1 MHFEGDTHS
10 QTTEMHEAGCPAGG
24 SMVGQKGKFLSS
36 ISVFFHW
43 GQLSV
48 LSIIPVRKNRTEWAE
63 LSALPEWPGKSFRNK
78 SIISWLIM
86 RKKTTESLGS
96 LWRGAGLGKWCHY
109 VNWVGND
116 GNVEVK
122 HQKERNRSERP
133 EEAKEVLRRKCQ
145 WGQRKRRGERCGN
158 SPMPD
163 QLRVRY
169 IFPELP
175 TY

>member
-1 MHFEGDTHS
+1 MRQVVQQEGAWLGREGNS
-10 QTTEMHEAGCPAGG
+10 YPA
-24 SMVGQKGKFLSS
+24 SAF
-36 ISVFFHW
+36 FFHW

-48 LSIIPVRKNRTEWAE
+48 LSILPVRKNRTEWAE

-78 SIISWLIM
+78 STYQLINYEKKEHGKFGKSLKRSWFGKMMPL
-86 RKKTTESLGS
+86 RKLSWKWWQRGS
-96 LWRGAGLGKWCHY
+96 
-109 VNWVGND
+109 
-116 GNVEVK
+116 ETP
-122 HQKERNRSERP
+122 ERNRSERP

-169 IFPELP
+169 IFPESP